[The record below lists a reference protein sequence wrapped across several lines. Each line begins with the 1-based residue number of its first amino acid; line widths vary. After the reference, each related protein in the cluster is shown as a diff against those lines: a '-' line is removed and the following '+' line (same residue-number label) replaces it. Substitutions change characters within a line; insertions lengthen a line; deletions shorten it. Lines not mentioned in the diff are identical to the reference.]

1 MTKFTI
7 HQGLNIYTGGLLGAV
22 WLAQAGGSRGMIINN
37 KISAFFIYGH
47 WGLKRRDGKV
57 TIDNRTLRKIA
68 RKVFGLKKFK
78 IEKRR
83 TERGIYNITEH
94 YNEKDFIVL
103 Q

>member
-7 HQGLNIYTGGLLGAV
+7 HQGLDIYTGGLLGAV
-22 WLAQAGGSRGMIINN
+22 WFAQAGGSRGMIIND
-37 KISAFFIYGH
+37 KISAFFIYDH
-47 WGLKRRDGKV
+47 WSLKRRDGKV

-94 YNEKDFIVL
+94 YNGKI
-103 Q
+103 